1 MSQITVT
8 LPDKSTRTY
17 SPGVTPHEIAESIGV
32 RLADDALAAQVNS
45 ELVDLNIPIN
55 GDAEVAI
62 LTGDSPE
69 GHAVLLHSCAH
80 LMAQAVKSFW
90 PKAKLTIGPAIE
102 NRFYYDFDVDFTFSD
117 DDLLNIEEKM
127 REISKEDF
135 PCIRKNLTRDEAI
148 SIFKEMGED
157 YKLEI
162 LESIGPDEQL
172 SSYAQGDFVDL
183 CRGPHIPS

>member
-17 SPGVTPHEIAESIGV
+17 TPGVTSHEIAESIGV
-32 RLADDALAAQVNS
+32 RLAEDALAAQVNN
-45 ELVDLNIPIN
+45 ELVDLNVPIN
-55 GDAEVAI
+55 TDADVAI

-90 PKAKLTIGPAIE
+90 PEAKLTIGPAIE

-117 DDLLNIEEKM
+117 NDL
-127 REISKEDF
+127 
-135 PCIRKNLTRDEAI
+135 
-148 SIFKEMGED
+148 
-157 YKLEI
+157 
-162 LESIGPDEQL
+162 
-172 SSYAQGDFVDL
+172 
-183 CRGPHIPS
+183 

>member
-8 LPDKSTRTY
+8 LPDKSTRFY
-17 SPGVTPHEIAESIGV
+17 NPGVTPHEIAESIGA

-55 GDAEVAI
+55 SDAEVAI

-90 PKAKLTIGPAIE
+90 PEAKLTIGPTIE
-102 NRFYYDFDVDFTFSD
+102 NRFYYDFDVDFTFSE
-117 DDLLNIEEKM
+117 DDLLKIEQKM
-127 REISKEDF
+127 LEISKEDF
-135 PCIRKNLTRDEAI
+135 PCVRTNLTRDEAI
-148 SIFKEMGED
+148 NIFKEMGED

-162 LESIGPDEQL
+162 IESIDSNEQL

-183 CRGPHIPS
+183 CRE